1 MVWAKGKSGNPGGN
15 FKEKPFRDALRKV
28 LYENDRE
35 ALDKIARALVKRAA
49 QEGDPVA
56 VREIADRLEGKV
68 PQAIVGDDEHEP
80 IRHIVRWEKDGDDA

>member
-1 MVWAKGKSGNPGGN
+1 MAATDRGRPPGSR
-15 FKEKPFRDALRKV
+15 ERPFRDALRKV

-68 PQAIVGDDEHEP
+68 PQAVVGDNEHDA
-80 IRHIVRWEKDGDDA
+80 IRHIVTWEKDD